1 MHSKATV
8 EILVITIGNFK
19 RRLSKHMFSF
29 FFFLS
34 MVQLAVVLT
43 MLANPYEVT
52 KHIIGRKT
60 TLQTLQNNSLVSF
73 WSTLSYSSKLSK

>member
-8 EILVITIGNFK
+8 EILVITIGNLK
-19 RRLSKHMFSF
+19 RRLRKHF
-29 FFFLS
+29 FFFLFLS